1 MIIDI
6 NIGYINTIEL
16 IREPAWVIEK
26 KNGLDINCK
35 NMTHCCVTN
44 QVLIQ
49 GFKSY
54 RS

>member
-26 KNGLDINCK
+26 KWVRHKL
-35 NMTHCCVTN
+35 
-44 QVLIQ
+44 
-49 GFKSY
+49 
-54 RS
+54 